1 MFDKFTIAQNLQRIM
16 REKDFKP
23 RDLKRAIAANGD
35 SITDSSLSNYLSTNA
50 HNVRQ
55 PTYPVLLM
63 IAKALKVSIND
74 LLGDSFKRNELNH
87 AGLTSAGLIA
97 VSESLTSSKSL
108 SSFEVKSGECEPF
121 KSGDV
126 LVIDNTQKEI
136 SVGHYLLDIGGA
148 ETVCKCINT
157 GEAVSVSIGGKD
169 VEISD
174 PTVVGKVILN
184 LTSQF

>member
-55 PTYPVLLM
+55 PTYPVLLV

-74 LLGDSFKRNELNH
+74 LLGESFKRNELESS
-87 AGLTSAGLIA
+87 GLASAGVIA
-97 VSESLTSSKSL
+97 VSESLVSSKNL
-108 SSFEVKSGECEPF
+108 SSFEVKSGCCEPF
-121 KSGDV
+121 KSGDI

-136 SVGHYLLDIGGA
+136 SVGYYLLNIGGA
-148 ETVCKCINT
+148 ETVCNCVNT
-157 GEAVSVSIGGKD
+157 GEFISVSVGDRK
-169 VEISD
+169 VEISK
-174 PTVVGKVILN
+174 PVVMGKVILN